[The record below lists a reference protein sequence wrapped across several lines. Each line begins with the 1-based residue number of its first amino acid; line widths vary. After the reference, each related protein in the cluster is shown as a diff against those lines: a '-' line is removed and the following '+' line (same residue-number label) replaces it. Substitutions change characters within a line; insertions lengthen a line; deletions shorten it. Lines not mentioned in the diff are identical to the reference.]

1 MSVNIKNRIA
11 SLLLPLLV
19 ALPFAL
25 QCQEVTFSAS
35 GGFYEA
41 PFPIT
46 LSCADE
52 SLTIHYTTNG
62 NAPTANDFTY
72 NAPLYLDESL
82 YSQSHIYTIFNCPGE
97 KWFLPDSVQRC
108 IVIRAAAFDALGQR
122 RGKVS
127 TNTYLI
133 KSIGGDTHGLPV
145 VSLCADS
152 LDLFDYER
160 GIFVPGIHFDPSNPN
175 ATGNYYQSG
184 QEWER
189 PMNIEFYELD
199 NTGINQAAGLRTH
212 GRNGRGIQQKCM
224 KIYARE
230 EYGQKRFHHKF
241 FESLSL
247 DSFKHLVLKPFTA
260 TWFRA
265 GINDHICNQLA
276 SRLDVEYLASRPVS
290 LYLNGEYWGIYFIH
304 ERPDEHYLEEH
315 GLADKDDVNLI
326 ESWFGDCEAGSNAG
340 FLALYDFIANNDLA
354 DSDNYSF
361 VASRMDIDNFIDYQ
375 IFEIFSANLDW
386 PANNMRCWQAG
397 DGLWRWIFFD
407 GDLGLINKEFDAFAN
422 ATFDGPG
429 AYPSNSQS
437 TLFLR
442 KLLENETFKVA
453 FVNRFNQLL
462 HTAFAYVST
471 RKVNDEAF
479 ATLQGEVPKQVARFD
494 NPESQEVWER
504 HIAGIDQFLA
514 ERERFVL
521 EQLRAYYLSDDFDI
535 SIHALYPTPA
545 QSEIRVKASSSKT
558 ALATI
563 QVFDMAGRLRF
574 ATSHAFGT
582 DEMEVSI
589 PIHLPSGVY
598 ILRIN
603 ETVRKFVVID

>member
-1 MSVNIKNRIA
+1 MAIKPFCSSWNQGGVADYLCNRMA
-11 SLLLPLLV
+11 
-19 ALPFAL
+19 
-25 QCQEVTFSAS
+25 E
-35 GGFYEA
+35 
-41 PFPIT
+41 
-46 LSCADE
+46 
-52 SLTIHYTTNG
+52 
-62 NAPTANDFTY
+62 
-72 NAPLYLDESL
+72 
-82 YSQSHIYTIFNCPGE
+82 
-97 KWFLPDSVQRC
+97 
-108 IVIRAAAFDALGQR
+108 
-122 RGKVS
+122 
-127 TNTYLI
+127 
-133 KSIGGDTHGLPV
+133 GL
-145 VSLCADS
+145 
-152 LDLFDYER
+152 
-160 GIFVPGIHFDPSNPN
+160 N
-175 ATGNYYQSG
+175 
-184 QEWER
+184 
-189 PMNIEFYELD
+189 
-199 NTGINQAAGLRTH
+199 
-212 GRNGRGIQQKCM
+212 
-224 KIYARE
+224 
-230 EYGQKRFHHKF
+230 
-241 FESLSL
+241 FESL
-247 DSFKHLVLKPFTA
+247 
-260 TWFRA
+260 
-265 GINDHICNQLA
+265 A
-276 SRLDVEYLASRPVS
+276 STPVVMF
-290 LYLNGEYWGIYFIH
+290 LNGEYWGIYFIH

-326 ESWFGDCEAGSNAG
+326 ESWYGDCEAGSNAG

-442 KLLENETFKVA
+442 KLLENEAFKVA

-462 HTAFAYVST
+462 HTAFAYAST

-479 ATLQGEVPKQVARFD
+479 ATLQGEVPKQMARFD

-504 HIAGIDQFLA
+504 HIAGIDQFLS
-514 ERERFVL
+514 ERENFVL
-521 EQLRAYYLSDDFDI
+521 EQLKAYYLSDDFVI

-545 QSEIRVKASSSKT
+545 QSKNRIKASSSKT

-582 DEMEVSI
+582 DEIEVSI